1 MQRDAGL
8 RLGAVAEKDFALVA
22 AWDGVRVRAS
32 FMPEIANADS
42 ACVAEIRA
50 ALVKVARQWPKKS
63 RPQCTHLHH
72 GRHCLG

>member
-1 MQRDAGL
+1 MFRFLGFPRVRGRLERDAGL
-8 RLGAVAEKDFALVA
+8 RPGAVAEKNVAWLA

-50 ALVKVARQWPKKS
+50 ALVKVARQ
-63 RPQCTHLHH
+63 
-72 GRHCLG
+72 